1 MLKKSLLRSAVLLR
15 WQVRGSPSVA
25 NPLSGIKLHRSFI
38 LFRFAHGLFDSRPPW
53 RSPCRAPS
61 APNFVP
67 DKIVSSQ
74 EWHREVPLTDRRMES
89 KKRGFALLHF
99 SNTSVF
105 EKCAVPPCTALA
117 GCKKWFFSSL
127 LDHVNIQVA
136 GIKSWWMGPSSLVPA
151 MRAGWHFSSPM
162 TLRTNTRSPYLGKW
176 RAKSP
181 KPG

>member
-89 KKRGFALLHF
+89 KKRGFKNGF
-99 SNTSVF
+99 SAA
-105 EKCAVPPCTALA
+105 C
-117 GCKKWFFSSL
+117 
-127 LDHVNIQVA
+127 
-136 GIKSWWMGPSSLVPA
+136 
-151 MRAGWHFSSPM
+151 
-162 TLRTNTRSPYLGKW
+162 
-176 RAKSP
+176 
-181 KPG
+181 